1 MSSARCQRTSRSSSP
16 SPPAHD
22 RFRTHFPRGGQA
34 RRHDVEDNVISGCQ
48 APPPRAPRF
57 RMRFPLLR
65 GPVDIPNSEF
75 RIISFYTAPVMPANT
90 MTVTADDSGQPLILA
105 SSSPRR
111 RQLLELIGLPFQ
123 VVPPSTDEQPRTGE
137 EPISF
142 AQRAAREKALEVAN
156 RQHGQLVLGADT
168 VVEIDRT
175 ILGKPGSPDVAEEM
189 LRSLSGREHLVHT
202 AITLIND
209 GRSHDIIDTARV
221 RCVSFTEQVISWY
234 VSTGEPLDK
243 AGAYAVQGIGGLL
256 VEKVEGSPY
265 TVVGLPIHRLPELFA
280 AHNLEF
286 WSRLNA

>member
-1 MSSARCQRTSRSSSP
+1 
-16 SPPAHD
+16 
-22 RFRTHFPRGGQA
+22 
-34 RRHDVEDNVISGCQ
+34 
-48 APPPRAPRF
+48 
-57 RMRFPLLR
+57 
-65 GPVDIPNSEF
+65 
-75 RIISFYTAPVMPANT
+75 
-90 MTVTADDSGQPLILA
+90 MTVTANYLGQRLILA

-111 RQLLELIGLPFQ
+111 RQLLELIGFPFL
-123 VVPPSTDEQPRTGE
+123 VVPPEADEKPRAGE
-137 EPISF
+137 APTSF
-142 AQRAAREKALEVAN
+142 VRRAARDKAIEVAH
-156 RQHGQLVLGADT
+156 RHPSGPVLGADT